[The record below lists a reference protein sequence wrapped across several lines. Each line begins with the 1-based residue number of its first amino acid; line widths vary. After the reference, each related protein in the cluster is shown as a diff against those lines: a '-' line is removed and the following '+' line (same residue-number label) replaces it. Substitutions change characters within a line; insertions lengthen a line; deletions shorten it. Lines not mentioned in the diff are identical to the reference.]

1 VDKLLRW
8 PTTIPPRT
16 SPSFSELQDCSGI
29 CCARSPLRRCA
40 YWRLSQK
47 PRRLR
52 TFCVEVC
59 SAHIRQRSRA
69 RPAIASPIPATTS
82 PARPRFAGGKALRQ
96 TAWGGRQHLR
106 NRFRGASR
114 MWLERPERLRPCDGA
129 CGERRC
135 ASVSLAR
142 APLPRGARR
151 IWCGAVCCASV
162 VSVSTRRETWQPWSI
177 CVGRRDSYFCCT
189 LLAQNVLTLVTKTTL
204 SRTGSTTYVLQYPER
219 PQGIGGE
226 EEIFRRDYVQIGIVK
241 VDSLE
246 RSTQH

>member
-1 VDKLLRW
+1 MDKLLRW

-142 APLPRGARR
+142 APLPRGANLVR
-151 IWCGAVCCASV
+151 CSML
-162 VSVSTRRETWQPWSI
+162 
-177 CVGRRDSYFCCT
+177 CVGRECVDAARDLAAMVNMRGASIFIF
-189 LLAQNVLTLVTKTTL
+189 LLHFT
-204 SRTGSTTYVLQYPER
+204 
-219 PQGIGGE
+219 
-226 EEIFRRDYVQIGIVK
+226 
-241 VDSLE
+241 
-246 RSTQH
+246 RSKCAHPGH